1 VLGMR
6 RGQVSPADKLLKKPA
21 RRPGA
26 EEKVSCPC
34 LLSYYDKNVFSR
46 GKNNFLLRC
55 LIAEGI
61 NINLKIFILCSS
73 CKINTE
79 LTKKFSDKQAHK
91 KPLTLLETDT
101 IS

>member
-1 VLGMR
+1 
-6 RGQVSPADKLLKKPA
+6 
-21 RRPGA
+21 
-26 EEKVSCPC
+26 
-34 LLSYYDKNVFSR
+34 
-46 GKNNFLLRC
+46 

-91 KPLTLLETDT
+91 KPLTLLETGMKQIQYLNLGSKLLLKIK
-101 IS
+101 ISLFLELGKKDVSQRSCELLITSAGLYII